1 MSQTKLINIA
11 QVRQLTG
18 ISTASIYRL
27 MASGMFPNQV
37 RLFGREVMWLE
48 EEVNDWIE
56 DRIIE
61 AKRGG
66 N

>member
-1 MSQTKLINIA
+1 MSQSKLINIA

-37 RLFGREVMWLE
+37 RLFGRKVMWLE